1 MSITKTLTLAIFAG
15 TLAAPLYAADFS
27 DPTWPCIQRKVENL
41 SLGLMWPTPID
52 PALIG
57 DDETLRKD
65 VYDLADALALRR
77 VDLDDIRPRVEV
89 FAAKY
94 GGAQDKL
101 GLVFERV
108 FSGLS
113 KRRGRIITGIGD
125 FSLSQIALAE
135 QIDSARAEMD
145 TQLALAEPDFDK
157 VDALEEQ
164 LDWDQLI
171 HSDRQRSITYLCET
185 PLIIERRLFAI
196 AQLLQQMVQ
205 EQG

>member
-1 MSITKTLTLAIFAG
+1 MSITKSLILAIVTA
-15 TLAAPLYAADFS
+15 TMAVPAHAADFS

-41 SLGLMWPTPID
+41 SLGLMWPTPVD
-52 PALIG
+52 PAALG
-57 DDETLRKD
+57 DDETLRGD
-65 VYDLADALALRR
+65 IYDLADALALRR
-77 VDLDDIRPRVEV
+77 VELEDLRPQVEQ
-89 FAAKY
+89 FAQKY
-94 GGAQDKL
+94 QGQQAIL

-125 FSLSQIALAE
+125 FSLSQIALAK
-135 QIDSARAEMD
+135 QIDTARAEMD
-145 TQLALAEPDFDK
+145 SQLSKAEPDYDK

-164 LDWDQLI
+164 IDWDQVI

-185 PLIIERRLFAI
+185 PQIIERRLFAI